1 MSDVAADIRE
11 AQIRGCVEQLTASR
25 RW

>member
-25 RW
+25 R